1 MVPEISNLFTPQK
14 TLPVAELFEELF
26 RGQTFRVERIVSTG
40 QATREGQWYDQQH
53 AEWVVLLTGSAVLRF
68 EGETEGRPLVP
79 GDAVN
84 IPAHC
89 RHRVEATADDRES
102 VWLAIHYEPVEN
114 GETA

>member
-1 MVPEISNLFTPQK
+1 MVPELYNLLTPLSTKPTEEVFENLFQG
-14 TLPVAELFEELF
+14 ASFC
-26 RGQTFRVERIVSTG
+26 VERIVSTG
-40 QATREGQWYDQQH
+40 QVTPADEWYDQQH
-53 AEWVVLLTGSAVLRF
+53 AEWVVLLSGAAVLRF
-68 EGETEGRPLVP
+68 EGESEGRTLVP

-89 RHRVEATADDRES
+89 RHRVEATAADRES

>member
-1 MVPEISNLFTPQK
+1 MIPEIKNLLTP
-14 TLPVAELFEELF
+14 LPEPPLEEIFEPLFQGTSF
-26 RGQTFRVERIVSTG
+26 KVERIISTG
-40 QATREGQWYDQQH
+40 QATPADQWYDQDR
-53 AEWVVLLTGSAVLRF
+53 AEWVVLLSGSAVLRF
-68 EGETEGRPLVP
+68 EGETEGRTLIP

-89 RHRVEATADDRES
+89 RHRVESTAGDRES